1 MVGVWLKYQRAA
13 VARALGKSS
22 SAERLG
28 REQRRQE
35 VAVVAVQK
43 RLKGQI
49 RALAVRS
56 SSVVDGFEDVEERNR
71 YLGDRLGGI

>member
-1 MVGVWLKYQRAA
+1 